1 MDIQKMINDAVNRRV
16 QELIEEQVRSAVE
29 KALQPTV
36 EKALQPT
43 EQGDIEK
50 ALQPTEQGDLLDPLF
65 TRRFKIAC
73 MSNTPLPPGSIVFA
87 TSNLASDGVA
97 RQVSGIE
104 LPPITNVQPLNQPTT
119 QVSTNP
125 PKPIVH
131 LQRTLPLGW
140 DPKRYAKRSR
150 YRHFA
155 GRESY
160 LSVTNKKFKL
170 KVIRTYIADVYAM
183 CSELLSGGP
192 ATRRDLHLLIR
203 EQMPD
208 LNESTLSSCLTK
220 LVASKHLIV
229 VPDPSVAKGF

>member
-29 KALQPTV
+29 KALQPT
-36 EKALQPT
+36 
-43 EQGDIEK
+43 EQGDIERV
-50 ALQPTEQGDLLDPLF
+50 LQG
-65 TRRFKIAC
+65 
-73 MSNTPLPPGSIVFA
+73 
-87 TSNLASDGVA
+87 A

-131 LQRTLPLGW
+131 LQHTLPLGR

>member
-16 QELIEEQVRSAVE
+16 QELIEERVRSA
-29 KALQPTV
+29 V

-50 ALQPTEQGDLLDPLF
+50 VLQ
-65 TRRFKIAC
+65 
-73 MSNTPLPPGSIVFA
+73 
-87 TSNLASDGVA
+87 VA
-97 RQVSGIE
+97 RQVSGID

-119 QVSTNP
+119 QVITNP
-125 PKPIVH
+125 PKPVVP
-131 LQRTLPLGW
+131 LQHTLPLGRNW
-140 DPKRYAKRSR
+140 KTYVKRSH

-155 GRESY
+155 APNSY
-160 LSVTNKKFKL
+160 LSVTNKKFKM
-170 KVIRTYIADVYAM
+170 RGNGTYIANVYAM

-192 ATRRDLHLLIR
+192 ATRRDLHLLIH

-220 LVASKHLIV
+220 FVASKHLIV

>member
-16 QELIEEQVRSAVE
+16 QELIEERVRSA
-29 KALQPTV
+29 V

-50 ALQPTEQGDLLDPLF
+50 VLQ
-65 TRRFKIAC
+65 
-73 MSNTPLPPGSIVFA
+73 
-87 TSNLASDGVA
+87 VA
-97 RQVSGIE
+97 RQVSGID

-119 QVSTNP
+119 QVITNP
-125 PKPIVH
+125 PKPVVP
-131 LQRTLPLGW
+131 LQHTLPLGRNW
-140 DPKRYAKRSR
+140 KTYVKRSH

-155 GRESY
+155 APNSY
-160 LSVTNKKFKL
+160 LSVTNKKFKM
-170 KVIRTYIADVYAM
+170 RGNGTYIANVYAM

-192 ATRRDLHLLIR
+192 ATRRDLHLLIH

-229 VPDPSVAKGF
+229 VPNPSAEWVAKGF

>member
-16 QELIEEQVRSAVE
+16 QELIEERVRSA
-29 KALQPTV
+29 V

-50 ALQPTEQGDLLDPLF
+50 ALQPTEQGDIEKVLQ
-65 TRRFKIAC
+65 
-73 MSNTPLPPGSIVFA
+73 
-87 TSNLASDGVA
+87 VA
-97 RQVSGIE
+97 RQVSGID

-119 QVSTNP
+119 QLTTNP
-125 PKPIVH
+125 PKPVVP
-131 LQRTLPLGW
+131 LQHTLPLGRNW
-140 DPKRYAKRSR
+140 KPGAKRSH

-155 GRESY
+155 GRDSY

-170 KVIRTYIADVYAM
+170 RNNGTYIADVYAM
-183 CSELLSGGP
+183 CGELLSGGP
-192 ATRRDLHLLIR
+192 ATRRDLHLLIH

-229 VPDPSVAKGF
+229 VSDPSVAKGF